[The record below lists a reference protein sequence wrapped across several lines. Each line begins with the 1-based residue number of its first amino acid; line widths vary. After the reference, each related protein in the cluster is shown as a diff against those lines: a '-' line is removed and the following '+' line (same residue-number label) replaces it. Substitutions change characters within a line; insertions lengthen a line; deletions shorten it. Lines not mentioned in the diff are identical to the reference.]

1 VQQILNTEYTDLV
14 DLRAER
20 KAARYR
26 KLAGTLAD

>member
-1 VQQILNTEYTDLV
+1 MQHILHTEYADLV